1 MLRFTPARQVL
12 LGVCAVALTVLAGC
26 SAITGDDGR
35 NKPTELKSFEPAL
48 SVQAAWRAPVGS
60 GMGVGFAPIVGRD
73 TAYAAAAD
81 GAVGKYD
88 LTTGAALWRVQ
99 LDTKLSAGVGSD
111 GVTTAV
117 VARDGTVIAL
127 DDTGQV
133 KWRTKAT
140 SEVSIPPMVGFGV
153 VVVRSGDY
161 RIQAF
166 NAQNGERVW
175 SVQRPGPALSLRA
188 PARMILAEGLVITD
202 IPGGKLVAIN
212 ATSGDIAW
220 EGVVGSPKGTTDLER
235 VNDVV
240 GAPAILGPLLCA
252 ASYQSKITCFDVSQ
266 GGRPAWSKDFSST
279 SGIAIDAKRLYSPS
293 QQDIVTAF
301 DIRNGTLAW
310 RQDALRNRRLAGPA
324 ANGQAV
330 VVGDLEG
337 YVHFL
342 SPDDGRLVARLALGG
357 GPIQAPLQT
366 TLHGV
371 LVQLGDSSLVM
382 LTTN

>member
-1 MLRFTPARQVL
+1 MLRLMRARHVF
-12 LGVCAVALTVLAGC
+12 LGVTAAAMTVLAGC
-26 SAITGDDGR
+26 SAFTGDDGR
-35 NKPTELKSFEPAL
+35 NNPTELKAFEPAL

-60 GMGVGFAPIVGRD
+60 GTGIGFAPVIGRD

-81 GAVGKYD
+81 GSVGKYD
-88 LTTGAALWRVQ
+88 LTSGAAIWRVQ

-127 DDTGQV
+127 DETGAV
-133 KWRTKAT
+133 KWRAKAT
-140 SEVSIPPMVGFGV
+140 SDVSIPPIVGFGV

-175 SVQRPGPALSLRA
+175 SIQRPGPALSLRA
-188 PARMILAEGLVITD
+188 PSRMILAEGLIITA
-202 IPGGKLVAIN
+202 IPGGKLIAVN

-220 EGVVGSPKGTTDLER
+220 EGIVGVPKGTSDLER

-240 GAPAILGPLLCA
+240 GAPVILGPLLCA
-252 ASYQSKITCFDVSQ
+252 ASYQGKLTCFDVSQ

-279 SGIAIDAKRLYSPS
+279 AGIASDGKYIYSPS
-293 QQDIVTAF
+293 QRDIVNAF
-301 DIRNGTLAW
+301 QLDNGALAW

-330 VVGDLEG
+330 VVGDSEG
-337 YVHFL
+337 FVHFL
-342 SPDDGRLVARLALGG
+342 SPDDGRLVARLSLGG
-357 GPIQAPLQT
+357 GPIQAPLQA

-371 LVQLGDSSLVM
+371 LVQLGDSTLVM

>member
-1 MLRFTPARQVL
+1 MLRQLRGRHIL
-12 LGVCAVALTVLAGC
+12 LGAACAALVVLAGC
-26 SAITGDDGR
+26 NAFSGDDGR
-35 NKPTELKSFEPAL
+35 NNPTELKAFEPAL
-48 SVQAAWRAPVGS
+48 AVQAAWRTPVGS
-60 GMGVGFAPIVGRD
+60 GTGVGFAPIVGRD

-88 LTTGAALWRVQ
+88 LVSGAALWRVQ

-127 DDTGQV
+127 DDTGEV
-133 KWRTKAT
+133 KWRSKAT
-140 SEVSIPPMVGFGV
+140 SEVSIPPIVGFGV

-175 SVQRPGPALSLRA
+175 SIQRPGPALALRA
-188 PARMILAEGLVITD
+188 PSRMILAEGLVITA
-202 IPGGKLVAIN
+202 IPGGKLIAIN

-220 EGVVGSPKGTTDLER
+220 EGLVGTPKGTTDLER

-240 GAPAILGPLLCA
+240 GAPVIVGPLMCA
-252 ASYQSKITCFDVSQ
+252 AAYQSRITCFDVSQ

-279 SGIAIDAKRLYSPS
+279 SGVAVDGKNLYAST

-301 DIRNGTLAW
+301 QLNNGGLVW
-310 RQDALRNRRLAGPA
+310 RQDALRNRKLSGPA
-324 ANGQAV
+324 ANGKAV

-342 SPDDGRLVARLALGG
+342 SPDDGKLVARLALGG
-357 GPIQAPLQT
+357 GPIVAPLQT

-371 LVQLGDSSLVM
+371 LAQLGDSTLVM

>member
-1 MLRFTPARQVL
+1 MLRFMRARHVF
-12 LGVCAVALTVLAGC
+12 LGVTAAAMTVLAGC
-26 SAITGDDGR
+26 SAFTGDDGR
-35 NKPTELKSFEPAL
+35 NNPTELKTFEPAL
-48 SVQAAWRAPVGS
+48 SVQAAWRTPVGS
-60 GMGVGFAPIVGRD
+60 GTGIGFAPVIGRD

-88 LTTGAALWRVQ
+88 LTSGAAIWRVK

-127 DDTGQV
+127 DETGEV
-133 KWRTKAT
+133 KWRAKAT
-140 SEVSIPPMVGFGV
+140 SDVSIPPIVGFGV

-175 SVQRPGPALSLRA
+175 SIQRPGPALSLRA
-188 PARMILAEGLVITD
+188 PSRMILAEGLVITA
-202 IPGGKLVAIN
+202 IPGGKLIAVN

-220 EGVVGSPKGTTDLER
+220 EGIVGVPKGTTDLER

-240 GAPAILGPLLCA
+240 GAPVILGPLLCA
-252 ASYQSKITCFDVSQ
+252 ASYQGKLTCFDVSQ
-266 GGRPAWSKDFSST
+266 GGRPSWSKDFSST
-279 SGIAIDAKRLYSPS
+279 AGIASDGKYIYSPS
-293 QQDIVTAF
+293 QQDIVNAF
-301 DIRNGTLAW
+301 QLNNGALAW

-330 VVGDLEG
+330 VVGDSEG

-342 SPDDGRLVARLALGG
+342 SPDDGRLVARLSLGG
-357 GPIQAPLQT
+357 GPIQAPLQA

-371 LVQLGDSSLVM
+371 LVQLGDSTLVM
-382 LTTN
+382 LTTK

>member
-1 MLRFTPARQVL
+1 MLRLMRARHVF
-12 LGVCAVALTVLAGC
+12 LGVTAAAMTVLAGC
-26 SAITGDDGR
+26 SAFTGDDGR
-35 NKPTELKSFEPAL
+35 NNPTELKAFEPAL

-60 GMGVGFAPIVGRD
+60 GTGIGFAPVIGRD

-81 GAVGKYD
+81 GSVGKYD
-88 LTTGAALWRVQ
+88 LTSGAAIWRVQ

-111 GVTTAV
+111 GATTAV

-127 DDTGQV
+127 DETGAV
-133 KWRTKAT
+133 KWRAKAT
-140 SEVSIPPMVGFGV
+140 SDVSIPPIVGFGV

-175 SVQRPGPALSLRA
+175 SIQRPGPALSLRA
-188 PARMILAEGLVITD
+188 PSRMILAEGLIITA
-202 IPGGKLVAIN
+202 IPGGKLIAVN

-220 EGVVGSPKGTTDLER
+220 EGIVGVPKGTSDLER

-240 GAPAILGPLLCA
+240 GAPVILGPLLCA
-252 ASYQSKITCFDVSQ
+252 ASYQGKLTCFDVSQ

-279 SGIAIDAKRLYSPS
+279 AGIASDGKYIYSPS
-293 QQDIVTAF
+293 QRDIVNAF
-301 DIRNGTLAW
+301 QLDNGALAW

-330 VVGDLEG
+330 VVGDSEG
-337 YVHFL
+337 FVHFL
-342 SPDDGRLVARLALGG
+342 SPDDGRLVARLSLGG
-357 GPIQAPLQT
+357 GPIQAPLQA

-371 LVQLGDSSLVM
+371 LVQLGDSTLVM

>member
-1 MLRFTPARQVL
+1 M
-12 LGVCAVALTVLAGC
+12 TVLAGC
-26 SAITGDDGR
+26 SAFTGDDGR
-35 NKPTELKSFEPAL
+35 NNPTELKAFEPAL

-60 GMGVGFAPIVGRD
+60 GTGIGFAPVIGRD

-81 GAVGKYD
+81 GSVGKYD
-88 LTTGAALWRVQ
+88 LTSGAAIWRVQ

-127 DDTGQV
+127 DETGAV
-133 KWRTKAT
+133 KWRAKAT
-140 SEVSIPPMVGFGV
+140 SDVSIPPIVGFGV

-175 SVQRPGPALSLRA
+175 SIQRPGPALSLRA
-188 PARMILAEGLVITD
+188 PSRMILAEGLIITA
-202 IPGGKLVAIN
+202 IPGGKLIAVN

-220 EGVVGSPKGTTDLER
+220 EGIVGVPKGTSDLER

-240 GAPAILGPLLCA
+240 GAPVILGPLLCA
-252 ASYQSKITCFDVSQ
+252 ASYQGKLTCFDVSQ

-279 SGIAIDAKRLYSPS
+279 AGIASDGKYIYSPS
-293 QQDIVTAF
+293 QRDIVNAF
-301 DIRNGTLAW
+301 QLDNGALAW

-330 VVGDLEG
+330 VVGDSEG
-337 YVHFL
+337 FVHFL
-342 SPDDGRLVARLALGG
+342 SPDDGRLVARLSLGG
-357 GPIQAPLQT
+357 GPIQAPLQA

-371 LVQLGDSSLVM
+371 LVQLGDSTLVM